1 MEIKIEC
8 GCGTRFSFDVEPK
21 NGRMPCAVSCPNCQ
35 ADATEQA
42 NQSIQ
47 QQTGAP
53 KPRLKIPTPSPAA
66 SAPSPP
72 PPANPTSRPRKAAP
86 KAKRPAPSRLSFLWK
101 TVLPLLAV
109 GFIVFSVGKKWLDRA
124 KTVATVLSSESSD
137 EAGTYENNFS
147 FEDAVFLY
155 VKHPDSAAVA
165 QASLE
170 FLSQHLKRPGAVT
183 NVLEDLEPDFGTNDW
198 YVFPS
203 HNGYVSMYT
212 GLQCQRPVYNGLAQ
226 HLSSKFSDTVMVYR
240 DVDFTGEFYFGVF
253 QSGDLKMSG
262 EMKLA
267 GSNLLNAEETTTF
280 TGEEWAREHGYVEDS
295 KKDEFYEKFHWG
307 HAEAISKNLGLK
319 LWDQEYDESRRPLWL
334 RLF

>member
-1 MEIKIEC
+1 
-8 GCGTRFSFDVEPK
+8 
-21 NGRMPCAVSCPNCQ
+21 MPCVVSCPSCQ

-42 NQSIQ
+42 NQCLQ
-47 QQTGAP
+47 QQIGTH
-53 KPRLKIPTPSPAA
+53 KPRLRIPTQTPAA
-66 SAPSPP
+66 TIPPPSPP
-72 PPANPTSRPRKAAP
+72 PATSTSRPRKAAP
-86 KAKRPAPSRLSFLWK
+86 KAKRPAPSRYSFLWK
-101 TVLPLLAV
+101 TVLPLLVV
-109 GFIVFSVGKKWLDRA
+109 GIIVFSVGKKWFDRA
-124 KTVATVLSSESSD
+124 KTVVAVMSSEAGD
-137 EAGTYENNFS
+137 ESITHENNFS

-170 FLSQHLKRPGAVT
+170 FLSQRLKRQGVVT
-183 NVLEDLEPDFGTNDW
+183 NIMEDLEPDFGTNDW

-226 HLSSKFSDTVMVYR
+226 HLASTFSGTVMVYR

-253 QSGDLKMSG
+253 EAGDLKMNA
-262 EMKLA
+262 EMKLV
-267 GSNLLNAEETTTF
+267 GSTLLNAEETTTF
-280 TGEEWAREHGYVEDS
+280 TGEEWARDHGYVEDP
-295 KKDEFYEKFHWG
+295 KQDESYEKFHWG

-319 LWDQEYDESRRPLWL
+319 LWDQEYDESPQLLWL